1 MTIMTLAD
9 KIKLLPRAPGVYF
22 HKDKS
27 GEIIYVGKA
36 ANLNNRVRQYFQ
48 KSRLRDVKT
57 DALVAEIADV
67 DWIVVASESEALFL
81 EAEMI
86 RRYMPKFNILL
97 RDDKSLVYVRINK
110 NANAPSVTYTRRPL
124 DDDAEYFGPFLS
136 ARPVKKSLQY
146 LRKIFPYSTHI
157 TLPSRGCL
165 QTHLGLCPGPETQQ
179 YNRKQYLSNLNK
191 LSWYLRGERL
201 KVVKELQK
209 EMTLAASEQN
219 FEQAAKLRNQ
229 LRALQTLRVQIIF
242 SDKENLDLSKD
253 HALFALTNLLG
264 LSKPPKRIEGYD
276 ISHMSGTDT
285 VASMVVFDNG
295 VSNKGAYRKFK
306 MQLPGNDDFAHM
318 NEVIKRRLSPKN
330 TKQWG
335 VPDIFLIDGGKG
347 QLGAAISARDV
358 LGYSTPM
365 IGLAKKQEEIVI
377 HKSLSNVKI
386 NNTYLKKLNGFKT
399 DESDDFVRLDI
410 PNSSHIIMLLQRIRD
425 ESHRFAV
432 SYHSVLKTSRV
443 KSSLLDNI
451 PSVGPSTKKKL
462 LRKFGS
468 VSAIKNANYN
478 EISAIVGPK
487 KATIIAGYIV
497 DKK

>member
-1 MTIMTLAD
+1 MLND
-9 KIKLLPRAPGVYF
+9 ELKKKISLLPKEPGVYF

-48 KSRLRDVKT
+48 KSRLRDIKT

-86 RRYMPKFNILL
+86 RRYMPRFNILL

-110 NANAPSVTYTRRPL
+110 KAKAPNVTYTRRPL

-146 LRKIFPYSTHI
+146 LRKIFPYSTHT

-165 QTHLGLCPGPETQQ
+165 QTHLRLCPGPETAQ
-179 YNRKQYLSNLNK
+179 YDRKQYLSNLNK
-191 LSWYLRGERL
+191 LSLYLRGERL

-209 EMTLAASEQN
+209 EMTLAASDHN

-229 LRALQTLRVQIIF
+229 LRALQSLRVQIIF

-253 HALFALTNLLG
+253 HALFALTNLLS

-295 VSNKGAYRKFK
+295 VSNKSAYRKFK
-306 MQLPGNDDFAHM
+306 MRTPGNDDFAHM
-318 NEVIKRRLSPKN
+318 YEVIKRRLSQKN
-330 TKQWG
+330 VKQWG
-335 VPDIFLIDGGKG
+335 KPDIFLIDGGKG
-347 QLGAAISARDV
+347 QLGAAISARDE
-358 LGYSTPM
+358 LGFAMPM

-377 HKSLSNVKI
+377 HKSLSNVSI
-386 NNTYLKKLNGFKT
+386 NDIFLKELGGFRT

-468 VSAIKNANYN
+468 VSTIKTANFD
-478 EISAIVGPK
+478 EISAAVGPK
-487 KATIIAGYIV
+487 RAAIIVGYIG
-497 DKK
+497 DK

>member
-1 MTIMTLAD
+1 MLSD
-9 KIKLLPRAPGVYF
+9 GLKKKISLLPKEPGVYF

-48 KSRLRDVKT
+48 KSRLSDVKT
-57 DALVAEIADV
+57 DALVAEIVDV
-67 DWIVVASESEALFL
+67 DWIVVASEAEALFL

-110 NANAPSVTYTRRPL
+110 KAEAPSVTYTRQPL

-136 ARPVKKSLQY
+136 ASPVKKSLQY
-146 LRKIFPYSTHI
+146 LRKIFPYSTHT

-165 QTHLGLCPGPETQQ
+165 QTHLGLCPGPETSQ
-179 YNRKQYLSNLNK
+179 YDRKQYLSNLNK
-191 LSWYLRGERL
+191 LSLYLRGERL
-201 KVVKELQK
+201 KVVNQLQK
-209 EMTLAASEQN
+209 EMELAASKKN

-229 LRALQTLRVQIIF
+229 LNALQSLRVQIIF

-253 HALFALTNLLG
+253 HALVALTNLLS
-264 LSKPPKRIEGYD
+264 LPKIPKRIEGYD

-295 VSNKGAYRKFK
+295 VSNKSAYRKFK
-306 MQLPGNDDFAHM
+306 MRIAGNNDFAHM

-330 TKQWG
+330 IKKWG

-347 QLGAAISARDV
+347 QLGAAISARDE
-358 LGYSTPM
+358 LGYAIPM

-377 HKSLSNVKI
+377 NKNLSNVQI
-386 NNTYLKKLNGFKT
+386 NNTFLKKINGFRT
-399 DESDDFVRLDI
+399 DESDYFVRLDI

-425 ESHRFAV
+425 ESHRFAI
-432 SYHSVLKTSRV
+432 SYHSILKTSRV
-443 KSSLLDNI
+443 KSSLLDYI

-468 VSAIKNANYN
+468 VGAIKNANLD

-487 KATIIAGYIV
+487 KATIIKSYIG
-497 DKK
+497 DK

>member
-1 MTIMTLAD
+1 MLND
-9 KIKLLPRAPGVYF
+9 ELKKKVSLLPKEPGVYF

-48 KSRLRDVKT
+48 KSRLRDIKT
-57 DALVAEIADV
+57 DALVAEIVDV

-86 RRYMPKFNILL
+86 RRYMPRFNILL

-110 NANAPSVTYTRRPL
+110 KAKVPSVTYTRRPL
-124 DDDAEYFGPFLS
+124 DDDADYFGPFLS

-146 LRKIFPYSTHI
+146 LRKIFPYSTHT

-165 QTHLGLCPGPETQQ
+165 QTHLGLCPGPETAQ
-179 YNRKQYLSNLNK
+179 YDRKQYLSNLNK
-191 LSWYLRGERL
+191 LSLYLRGERL

-209 EMTLAASEQN
+209 EMTLAASDQN
-219 FEQAAKLRNQ
+219 FELAAKLRNQ
-229 LRALQTLRVQIIF
+229 LRALQSLRVQIIF

-253 HALFALTNLLG
+253 HALFALTNLLS

-295 VSNKGAYRKFK
+295 VSNKSAYRKFK
-306 MQLPGNDDFAHM
+306 MRTPGNDDFAHM
-318 NEVIKRRLSPKN
+318 HEVIKRRLSQKN
-330 TKQWG
+330 VKQWG
-335 VPDIFLIDGGKG
+335 KPDIFLIDGGKG
-347 QLGAAISARDV
+347 QLGAAISARDE
-358 LGYSTPM
+358 LGFAMPM

-377 HKSLSNVKI
+377 HKSLSNVSI
-386 NNTYLKKLNGFKT
+386 NDIFLKELGGFRT

-468 VSAIKNANYN
+468 VSTIKTANFD
-478 EISAIVGPK
+478 EISAAVGPK
-487 KATIIAGYIV
+487 RAAIIVGYIG
-497 DKK
+497 DK

>member
-1 MTIMTLAD
+1 MLND
-9 KIKLLPRAPGVYF
+9 KLKKKISLLPKEPGVYF

-48 KSRLRDVKT
+48 KSRLRDIKT

-86 RRYMPKFNILL
+86 RRYMPRFNILL

-110 NANAPSVTYTRRPL
+110 KAKAPSVTYTRRPL

-146 LRKIFPYSTHI
+146 LRKIFPYSTHT

-165 QTHLGLCPGPETQQ
+165 QTHLGLCPGPETAQ
-179 YNRKQYLSNLNK
+179 YDRKQYLSNLNK
-191 LSWYLRGERL
+191 LSLYLRGERL

-209 EMTLAASEQN
+209 EMALAASDHN

-229 LRALQTLRVQIIF
+229 LRALQSLRVQIIF

-253 HALFALTNLLG
+253 HALFALTNLLS

-295 VSNKGAYRKFK
+295 ASNKSAYRKFK
-306 MQLPGNDDFAHM
+306 MRTPGNDDFAHM
-318 NEVIKRRLSPKN
+318 YEVIKRRLSQKN
-330 TKQWG
+330 VKQWG
-335 VPDIFLIDGGKG
+335 KPDIFLIDGGKG
-347 QLGAAISARDV
+347 QLGAAISARDE
-358 LGYSTPM
+358 LGFAMPM

-377 HKSLSNVKI
+377 HKSLSNVSI
-386 NNTYLKKLNGFKT
+386 NDIFLKELGGFRT

-468 VSAIKNANYN
+468 VSTIKTANFD
-478 EISAIVGPK
+478 EISAAVGPK
-487 KATIIAGYIV
+487 RAAIIVGYIG
-497 DKK
+497 DK